1 MCFCDKTELSLS
13 LSLIVVSM
21 AHAESIVTFAR
32 DAKAHDGLLPAKRV
46 FDTLWLGVAKH
57 AARTAAYV
65 AAECHDT
72 STVRELLELITDLS
86 ARIMEAEVTVPVL
99 IDGGGFGF
107 KAGRAHLGLLEGM
120 RVVVT
125 EALALVVE
133 LPVVVLPVVV
143 LPEERDAD
151 MIDAAVSLAGLSS
164 LGSLG
169 STSDPPVFAA
179 NLPARRRRR
188 TVATQK
194 VYQGSRCVRL
204 CSDCTPP
211 KYVNYKNYSHHVRDM
226 HSA

>member
-1 MCFCDKTELSLS
+1 
-13 LSLIVVSM
+13 M

-143 LPEERDAD
+143 LPVVVLPEDRDAD

>member
-1 MCFCDKTELSLS
+1 M
-13 LSLIVVSM
+13 
-21 AHAESIVTFAR
+21 
-32 DAKAHDGLLPAKRV
+32 
-46 FDTLWLGVAKH
+46 
-57 AARTAAYV
+57 
-65 AAECHDT
+65 
-72 STVRELLELITDLS
+72 
-86 ARIMEAEVTVPVL
+86 
-99 IDGGGFGF
+99 
-107 KAGRAHLGLLEGM
+107 
-120 RVVVT
+120 
-125 EALALVVE
+125 
-133 LPVVVLPVVV
+133 V